1 MYLFTS
7 FIVYLHNVKPFANA
21 IMIFFLV
28 LFQFWVA
35 ETNSF
40 KLKLITYFSDIW
52 NLVDI
57 GTVILFVIGFTL
69 RVVDHNQ
76 IVSQVCS

>member
-1 MYLFTS
+1 MLF
-7 FIVYLHNVKPFANA
+7 L
-21 IMIFFLV
+21 
-28 LFQFWVA
+28 QFWVA

-40 KLKLITYFSDIW
+40 RLKLITYFSDVW

-76 IVSQVCS
+76 IVTRV